1 MTGKHHKQS
10 WWRLDALRRRLS
22 ARHHQTTPPLG
33 HLAELVEGGDGR
45 AHLTTVE
52 AYEEGL
58 QEGTGIYAVL
68 CGRHIPVA
76 SMAAPPGY
84 RCFLCH
90 ELGGRA

>member
-1 MTGKHHKQS
+1 MTGKHHKKS
-10 WWRLDALRRRLS
+10 WWSLGALWWRLSGRE
-22 ARHHQTTPPLG
+22 HQTTPPLG
-33 HLAELVEGGDGR
+33 HLAEMVEGSDGQ
-45 AHLTTVE
+45 AHLITVE
-52 AYEEGL
+52 AYAQGL
-58 QEGTGIYAVL
+58 QDGTGIYAVL